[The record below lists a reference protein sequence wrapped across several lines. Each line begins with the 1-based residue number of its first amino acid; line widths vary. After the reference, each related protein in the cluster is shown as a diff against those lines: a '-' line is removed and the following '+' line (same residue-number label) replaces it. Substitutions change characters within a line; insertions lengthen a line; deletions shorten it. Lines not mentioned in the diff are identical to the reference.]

1 MNYPCYIW
9 TKEKKNKYIALII
22 LCSHLHLRM
31 QFLKIMKG
39 IIEEGNYY
47 QWKDVYPGYR
57 GNYKES
63 SIIQIK
69 LRDKLM
75 NWSETKAE
83 LIEGIHQITYEFL
96 GKMDE
101 II

>member
-1 MNYPCYIW
+1 MNN
-9 TKEKKNKYIALII
+9 KKDRHRNLYEYM
-22 LCSHLHLRM
+22 S
-31 QFLKIMKG
+31 KIMKG

-47 QWKDVYPGYR
+47 QWREVYPGYR

-63 SIIQIK
+63 SIIHIK